1 MSLRDLILGEAEL
14 AGDSEDESVDEQTG
28 NIRKKSNGR
37 NGTNGH
43 LDDSSE
49 EESDEDE
56 EAVRKVSYHSQSLYS
71 VKKTF

>member
-14 AGDSEDESVDEQTG
+14 AGDSEEESVDTETG
-28 NIRKKSNGR
+28 EVRKQSNGR
-37 NGTNGH
+37 KGTNGH

-56 EAVRKVSYHSQSLYS
+56 EAMRKVGCCRQTS
-71 VKKTF
+71 KN